1 MSWKCRGEWC
11 GLTESKQK
19 SPSEE
24 THSSGWLEQRGP
36 RFKFYHA
43 SLHLCGPEMGSIMV
57 DSDTSFSIP
66 SAFLLKVSST
76 DVEAV
81 GCNDRWGLI
90 LAELA
95 FW

>member
-1 MSWKCRGEWC
+1 MSWKCRGEWRE
-11 GLTESKQK
+11 LTKSKQK
-19 SPSEE
+19 NPREE
-24 THSSGWLEQRGP
+24 THSSGWLEHGP

-43 SLHLCGPEMGSIMV
+43 SLRLCGPEMGSIMV
-57 DSDTSFSIP
+57 DSETSFSIP

-81 GCNDRWGLI
+81 GSNDRWVLI
-90 LAELA
+90 LIELA